1 MPVRIAVIVLATLLV
16 GASGLGA
23 QVHPDQARP
32 DQVRSELVRFEV
44 ADEAGRQR
52 FSEWKEEILSGTG
65 GRHRLAF
72 KGLAEDTSQFILPI
86 FRVNRVAAGGTTT
99 LWAVRNADTS
109 STTISVTYLDEFLDI
124 FATRSYALGPTEVRT
139 VNLRDVPGLPPA
151 ASDGISRG
159 TVIITGPAGADLSG
173 DFFQVDPAGNF
184 ATGDR
189 LVDVTEPYLCDLW
202 DIRYLQGGIFTG
214 GTVLTMLLNQ
224 VGAMGPGE
232 DPQVVMEFRDETGAF
247 VATIEVST
255 IVNVLELPLS
265 ILTELIPTAPPFG
278 SVEILFP
285 PATMGGFV
293 AGIYSADGRFSIG
306 MEGTCLVEI
315 L

>member
-1 MPVRIAVIVLATLLV
+1 MPVRIAVLVLAALLV
-16 GASGLGA
+16 GGSGLGA
-23 QVHPDQARP
+23 QARSDQP
-32 DQVRSELVRFEV
+32 PSDQVRSDLVRFEV

-52 FSEWKEEILSGTG
+52 YSEWKAEILSGTG
-65 GRHRLAF
+65 GRHRLAV
-72 KGLAEDTSQFILPI
+72 KGVAEDTSQLILPI
-86 FRVNRVAAGGTTT
+86 FRVDREAAGGTTT

-109 STTISVTYLDEFLDI
+109 STTIQVAYLDEFLDT
-124 FATRSYALGPTEVRT
+124 FATRSYTLDPTEVRT
-139 VNLRDVPGLPPA
+139 VNLRDVPGLPFA
-151 ASDGISRG
+151 DLEGISRG
-159 TVIITGPAGADLSG
+159 MAIITGPVGADLSG

-189 LVDVTEPYLCDLW
+189 LVDAEDLYLCDLW

-224 VGAMGPGE
+224 VGPMGPMD
-232 DPQVVMEFRDETGAF
+232 DPQVSMEFRDEAGGFIGVIDVYA
-247 VATIEVST
+247 

-265 ILTELIPTAPPFG
+265 ILTELIPTAAPFG

-293 AGIYSADGRFSIG
+293 AGIYSAEGRFSIG
-306 MEGTCLVEI
+306 MEGTCLVEVF
-315 L
+315 

>member
-1 MPVRIAVIVLATLLV
+1 
-16 GASGLGA
+16 
-23 QVHPDQARP
+23 
-32 DQVRSELVRFEV
+32 
-44 ADEAGRQR
+44 
-52 FSEWKEEILSGTG
+52 
-65 GRHRLAF
+65 
-72 KGLAEDTSQFILPI
+72 
-86 FRVNRVAAGGTTT
+86 
-99 LWAVRNADTS
+99 
-109 STTISVTYLDEFLDI
+109 
-124 FATRSYALGPTEVRT
+124 
-139 VNLRDVPGLPPA
+139 
-151 ASDGISRG
+151 
-159 TVIITGPAGADLSG
+159 
-173 DFFQVDPAGNF
+173 
-184 ATGDR
+184 
-189 LVDVTEPYLCDLW
+189 
-202 DIRYLQGGIFTG
+202 
-214 GTVLTMLLNQ
+214 LNQ

-293 AGIYSADGRFSIG
+293 AGIYSAEGRFSIG